1 MSGHGHFGDRVE
13 LEPHIRATAWAPAT
27 GVCGVP
33 DHPGGLMV
41 RRFGAPSN
49 RFDHGNLTYSIDT
62 TGANL
67 NGESPVP
74 ADVPGEIAGIMD
86 TVMKTWQAAVPGFFR
101 FSKAPAGSSGDIHVQ
116 FGDSSL
122 NPHFGAVT
130 DNWDGAG
137 SFPGN
142 IALSSVRS
150 WTRRVLHDVLL
161 HEVGHGLGL
170 AHSDAAAS
178 TMNHTVPTL
187 SGLNPLDAETLRAIK
202 LLYGWREPVQLPD
215 RASSDG
221 PALAT
226 TWFANFTSSTYT
238 LHMAWK
244 GVTGDEGLWYASS
257 SDGVTWSPQESI
269 GFARSAHGPALCA
282 YDRENL
288 AILYRGPSNDQAL
301 HFAINPG
308 GAGWR
313 GAAAPVGWSA
323 HRPALIAFGPTA
335 ASLIAA
341 WRGMDADQSLWWS
354 RFDGRAWTP
363 QQLIPGVASSHGP
376 ALVQDGDKLRMV
388 WKGAGDDR
396 NIWTATFDGAAW
408 SPQQKVGYP
417 NVDGSGVSAAD
428 LEVGTSEGPAVA
440 AWNGELMMV
449 WKGIPGDF
457 NCWAA
462 PLRTD
467 GWSGQVSIP
476 RLSSN
481 AGPGI
486 ALLNGKLV
494 VTMRG
499 AMNDQS
505 LWVTALSDQGTH
517 THSIFTDRV
526 DATPHRVPVIDP

>member
-1 MSGHGHFGDRVE
+1 MS
-13 LEPHIRATAWAPAT
+13 
-27 GVCGVP
+27 
-33 DHPGGLMV
+33 
-41 RRFGAPSN
+41 
-49 RFDHGNLTYSIDT
+49 
-62 TGANL
+62 
-67 NGESPVP
+67 
-74 ADVPGEIAGIMD
+74 GEIAGIMD

-142 IALSSVRS
+142 VALSSVRS

-257 SDGVTWSPQESI
+257 SDGITWSPQESI

-288 AILYRGPSNDQAL
+288 AMLYRGPGDDQAL

-354 RFDGRAWTP
+354 RFDGTGPGHRSSSSRAWRARTDRR
-363 QQLIPGVASSHGP
+363 SC
-376 ALVQDGDKLRMV
+376 RMV
-388 WKGAGDDR
+388 
-396 NIWTATFDGAAW
+396 
-408 SPQQKVGYP
+408 
-417 NVDGSGVSAAD
+417 
-428 LEVGTSEGPAVA
+428 TS
-440 AWNGELMMV
+440 
-449 WKGIPGDF
+449 
-457 NCWAA
+457 C
-462 PLRTD
+462 
-467 GWSGQVSIP
+467 GWSGRAPATTATSGPP
-476 RLSSN
+476 RSMAPRGRRSRRSDTRTWMAAVFLPPISRS
-481 AGPGI
+481 ARAKAPPSRPGT
-486 ALLNGKLV
+486 G
-494 VTMRG
+494 
-499 AMNDQS
+499 S
-505 LWVTALSDQGTH
+505 
-517 THSIFTDRV
+517 
-526 DATPHRVPVIDP
+526 